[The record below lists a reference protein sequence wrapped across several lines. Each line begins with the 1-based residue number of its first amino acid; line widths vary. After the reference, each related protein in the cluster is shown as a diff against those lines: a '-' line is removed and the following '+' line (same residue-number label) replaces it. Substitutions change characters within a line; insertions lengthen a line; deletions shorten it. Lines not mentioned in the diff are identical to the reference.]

1 MHLAWLG
8 VPECKNE
15 IGKLICLC
23 LDSVCNGFLPTANG
37 ESSPVFGD
45 LQGLT
50 MTFLVLLLLV
60 MLVVMLWSLGK
71 NIKRHTTKAKVDEES
86 GLDNSSTYLQRE
98 ISPCYNQPPTP
109 PIQSGS
115 PTPLLRMKSAPA
127 SLPSPNQS
135 GDCQLAPY
143 TKSVIHLNN
152 NSSCVQMVDRPI
164 IDMGGPIAKY
174 LDISRIKTFTRPVA
188 GVVKR
193 LDMGDGSV
201 QNWAFAREDDGK
213 VPTMVLKVGKVT
225 AV

>member
-23 LDSVCNGFLPTANG
+23 LDSVCNGFLPSTNG

-60 MLVVMLWSLGK
+60 MLVVVLWSLGK
-71 NIKRHTTKAKVDEES
+71 NIKRHTRKAKVDEES

-98 ISPCYNQPPTP
+98 ISPCYNHPPTP
-109 PIQSGS
+109 PTQSGS
-115 PTPLLRMKSAPA
+115 PTPLLRMSSAPA
-127 SLPSPNQS
+127 SLPSPTQS
-135 GDCQLAPY
+135 GQLAPY
-143 TKSVIHLNN
+143 TKSVIHLHN
-152 NSSCVQMVDRPI
+152 NSSCVVDRPI

-174 LDISRIKTFTRPVA
+174 LDISRIKTFTRPVT

-193 LDMGDGSV
+193 LDLGEGSV

-213 VPTMVLKVGKVT
+213 VPTMVMKVGKVT